1 MPVFMSDSARSIDPH
16 ERGALDYPAAAI
28 FIHVTTEIERKYRVA
43 PCQKEPWTVEWLDRS
58 VQPGDVLYDIGANIG
73 AFSLIAAV
81 GRGARVVAF
90 EPSHANYNRLCENI
104 ELNGCGNAVNA
115 FPLPLAEANGMTT
128 LLYRDM
134 TVGQS
139 RHVLK
144 TGWHFGKGTAEG
156 RVEQPICTIAL
167 DTARTLF
174 NWPDPAHIKLDV
186 DGVELRVLA
195 GAEATLALPS
205 LRSLMI
211 EVRLDLWPKVQTLVT
226 EAGFRVS
233 RTIDRG
239 EAPMYALF
247 ERGPA

>member
-1 MPVFMSDSARSIDPH
+1 MSDSARPIDPR
-16 ERGALDYPAAAI
+16 ERVALDYSSAEI

-43 PCQKEPWTVEWLDRS
+43 PCQKEPWTVEWLDHA
-58 VQPGDVLYDIGANIG
+58 VQPGDVFYDIGANIG

-81 GRGARVVAF
+81 GRGARVIAF
-90 EPSHANYNRLCENI
+90 EPSHANYNRLCENV
-104 ELNGCGNAVNA
+104 ELNGCGGAVIA

-128 LLYRDM
+128 LLYRDT

-144 TGWHFGKGTAEG
+144 TGWHFGKGTADG
-156 RVEQPICTIAL
+156 RVEQPMSTIAL

-195 GAEATLALPS
+195 GGAATLALPS

-211 EVRLDLWPKVQTLVT
+211 EVRLDLWPKVQKVVT
-226 EAGFRVS
+226 DAGFRVG

>member
-1 MPVFMSDSARSIDPH
+1 MSDSATPHNPH
-16 ERGALDYPAAAI
+16 ERAALDYPAAEI
-28 FIHVTTEIERKYRVA
+28 LIHVTTDVERKYRVA
-43 PCQKEPWTVEWLDRS
+43 PCQKEPWTVEWLDRC

-104 ELNGCGNAVNA
+104 ELNGCAGAVVA
-115 FPLPLAEANGMTT
+115 FPLPLAEANGMAT

-144 TGWHFGKGTAEG
+144 RGWRFGKGTAEG
-156 RVEQPICTIAL
+156 RVEQPMSTMTL

-174 NWPDPAHIKLDV
+174 NWPAPGHIKLDV
-186 DGVELRVLA
+186 DGAEVRVLA
-195 GAEATLALPS
+195 GAAATLALPA
-205 LRSLMI
+205 LKSLMI
-211 EVRLDLWPKVQTLVT
+211 EVRLDLWPTVQTMVT

-233 RTIDRG
+233 RTVDRG

>member
-1 MPVFMSDSARSIDPH
+1 MSDSATPIDPR
-16 ERGALDYPAAAI
+16 ERVALDYPAAEI
-28 FIHVTTEIERKYRVA
+28 FIRVTTEFERKYRIA
-43 PCQKEPWTVEWLDRS
+43 PCQKEPWTVEWLDGS
-58 VQPGDVLYDIGANIG
+58 VQPGDVFYDIGANIG

-81 GRGARVVAF
+81 GRGARVVAC

-104 ELNGCGNAVNA
+104 ELNSCGAAIVA
-115 FPLPLAEANGMTT
+115 FPLPLAETNGMTA

-144 TGWHFGKGTAEG
+144 TGWHFGKGAAEG
-156 RVEQPICTIAL
+156 RVEQPMSTITL

-174 NWPDPAHIKLDV
+174 KWPDPAHIKLDV

-195 GAEATLALPS
+195 GATATLGLPS

-211 EVRLDLWPKVQTLVT
+211 EVRVDLWPKVKKVVT
-226 EAGFRVS
+226 DAGLRVS
-233 RTIDRG
+233 RTVDRG
-239 EAPMYALF
+239 DAPMYALF

>member
-1 MPVFMSDSARSIDPH
+1 MSDSAPTIDQREH
-16 ERGALDYPAAAI
+16 VALDYPAADI
-28 FIHVTTEIERKYRVA
+28 FIRVTTDIERKYRVS
-43 PCQKEPWTVEWLDRS
+43 PCQKEPWTVEWLDRC
-58 VQPGDVLYDIGANIG
+58 VQPGDVLYDIGANVG

-104 ELNGCGNAVNA
+104 ELNGCGSTVVA

-144 TGWHFGKGTAEG
+144 TGWHFGKSTADG
-156 RVEQPICTIAL
+156 RVEQPMSTIAL
-167 DTARTLF
+167 DTARVLF

-195 GAEATLALPS
+195 GAATTLALPS

-211 EVRLDLWPKVQTLVT
+211 EVRLDLWPMVQTIVT